1 VSFRSFVIGT
11 WVSRHLTLLCRS
23 RSINVGSAAAN
34 DEPNEL
40 FVVLSNPWGY
50 NLREDGSPGP
60 GEVKVSLRAVGAV
73 MIRVETTL

>member
-1 VSFRSFVIGT
+1 
-11 WVSRHLTLLCRS
+11 
-23 RSINVGSAAAN
+23 VGSAAAN

-50 NLREDGSPGP
+50 NLLEEGSQAAA
-60 GEVKVSLRAVGAV
+60 EVKVSLRAVGAV